1 MMKTVILTGATGGL
15 GNCLVKE
22 ILKYCE
28 VELICSFRDE
38 KKFNGLFHSCSEK
51 IIPYKITYGEDY
63 KYISKKIGQDSQEVI
78 LILNAFSI
86 SPLKSVGTYDPNEIE
101 RMLDINI
108 KQNVYLLNEVISFCR
123 SKGKGIRI
131 INLDS
136 GAADFPLK
144 GWGNYC
150 ASKAYLNALLGVIV
164 LEDPKC
170 KAVSVDPG
178 VMDTDMQKEIRNTDQ
193 SIFNKVEEFK
203 KYKTDGLLRS
213 PSHVAKYIVERYIN
227 NWKVETIRE
236 KIRS

>member
-1 MMKTVILTGATGGL
+1 MKTVILTGATGGL

-22 ILKYCE
+22 ILKFCE

-38 KKFNGLFHSCSEK
+38 KKFNSLFHSCSEK
-51 IIPYKITYGEDY
+51 IIPYKIIYGENY
-63 KYISKKIGQDSQEVI
+63 KYICEKISQDSQEVI

-86 SPLKSVGTYDPNEIE
+86 SPLKSVGTYDSNEIE

-108 KQNVYLLNEVISFCR
+108 KQNVHLLNEVISFCK
-123 SKGKGIRI
+123 SKGKNFRI

-150 ASKAYLNALLGVIV
+150 AAKAYLNAFLGVIV
-164 LEDPKC
+164 LENPEC

-178 VMDTDMQKEIRNTDQ
+178 VMDTNMQKEIRSTDR
-193 SIFNKVEEFK
+193 SIFDKVEEFG
-203 KYKTDGLLRS
+203 KYKTDSLLRS
-213 PSHVAKYIVERYIN
+213 PSYVAKYIIERYIS
-227 NWKVETIRE
+227 NWKAETIRE